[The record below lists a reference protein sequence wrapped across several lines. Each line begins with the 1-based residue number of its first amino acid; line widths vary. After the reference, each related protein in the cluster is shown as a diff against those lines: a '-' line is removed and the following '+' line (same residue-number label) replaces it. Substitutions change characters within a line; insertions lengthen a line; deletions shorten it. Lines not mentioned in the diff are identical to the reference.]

1 VHELLAGGVM
11 PPDRFVLE
19 GYADTQPLV
28 PNDTSENRARNRRV
42 EIIVLKSPVEE
53 GVNESIEQLNS
64 EQDGVESEITTFQGD
79 R

>member
-1 VHELLAGGVM
+1 
-11 PPDRFVLE
+11 
-19 GYADTQPLV
+19 
-28 PNDTSENRARNRRV
+28 
-42 EIIVLKSPVEE
+42 VLKSPVEE